1 MWCYSHFLLIFVSFV
16 TSFAHKLPAN
26 NSTTNGGID
35 GIAVPV
41 IETTIDSGMY
51 SENGTDLMT
60 PEDLPDLLSDGIV
73 LSFANTTETGSD
85 SDSTLI
91 DSEDLQ
97 RCIDMP
103 DRSCSAQRGNLC
115 SYSFSDIPFSFLN
128 TVHDIFGMTN
138 MGNCA
143 VMAGDKGAFYYK
155 YYPVE
160 PNCNSTIHQKTI
172 DDALQQATE
181 KLNGDFNNI
190 YFFHVNRGGL
200 WHGDMMVG
208 TRVFTWFAG
217 AKWAEHKGSIEAGFT
232 S

>member
-26 NSTTNGGID
+26 NSTTNGGTD

-73 LSFANTTETGSD
+73 LSFANTTETDSD

-115 SYSFSDIPFSFLN
+115 SYSFWDIPFSFLN

-143 VMAGDKGAFYYK
+143 VMAGDKVLFII
-155 YYPVE
+155 
-160 PNCNSTIHQKTI
+160 NTI
-172 DDALQQATE
+172 L
-181 KLNGDFNNI
+181 LNLTAIQLYTKRRLTMLYNKQLNN
-190 YFFHVNRGGL
+190 
-200 WHGDMMVG
+200 
-208 TRVFTWFAG
+208 
-217 AKWAEHKGSIEAGFT
+217 
-232 S
+232 